1 MINVDLFHIS
11 GKTTKK
17 LMEENGFTLV
27 KSRRGKNKVK
37 ISKNPI
43 TEQFPELS
51 EEEIEDYIR

>member
-1 MINVDLFHIS
+1 
-11 GKTTKK
+11 
-17 LMEENGFTLV
+17 MEENGFTLV